1 MKLSVKLPW
10 DILSTQTPPPS
21 PSRTSLSSKT
31 TGRDLDDRWSLDELH
46 DVGS

>member
-10 DILSTQTPPPS
+10 DILSPLNPPLS
-21 PSRTSLSSKT
+21 PSRTSLSSKAP
-31 TGRDLDDRWSLDELH
+31 GRDLDDRGSLDELH